1 MDVAGI
7 PWAPAMPIS
16 PQFFLSSTIEF
27 WQRYPQIKCWS
38 EPYLPLVFVGG
49 MCHSLRMESTTL
61 APASRLPASFS
72 DAELTD
78 ALASAFQARRDVDA
92 QLLALSGE
100 VAERSRNSLGPAG
113 LASRSGCT
121 NAPALVAEIGR
132 ITTAEAAKLCRMG
145 AAISPRLGLTGE
157 WMPPLFPHVAN
168 ALASG
173 SLSLESASVIVAT
186 LTTASPRAE
195 VQLLDTAERCLVEFA
210 GEHPT
215 DPVRKLAIHW
225 RDALDPDG
233 IEPREAEMVERRSLK
248 RFLLANGMKRYV
260 LELDPLS
267 AGFLDAAIDA
277 SVGKA
282 IRRPQF
288 VDSEGRPADAS
299 DADGAGGF
307 GSDGGADVPGGECCV
322 TDEPSPATIA
332 QLGADALVDL
342 ARHAAA
348 CTAKDVPLPSAT
360 IVVRM
365 TLESLLSG
373 LGIATIDGAEQPISA
388 GTARRLAADA
398 HIIPEVL
405 GGASEVLDLG
415 MSRRLF
421 TKAQRIAFAERDGGC
436 AWGDCGR
443 PPSHTE
449 AHHIRW
455 WSHDEPTNLDNGIL
469 LCSKH
474 HHALHRDGW
483 QITIRDNV
491 PWFVPP
497 SSVDVQRRPRRGGR
511 VRRAEELQVA

>member
-1 MDVAGI
+1 MKSA
-7 PWAPAMPIS
+7 
-16 PQFFLSSTIEF
+16 
-27 WQRYPQIKCWS
+27 
-38 EPYLPLVFVGG
+38 
-49 MCHSLRMESTTL
+49 TL
-61 APASRLPASFS
+61 APTSGLDAVPTSALS
-72 DAELTD
+72 DTELTD
-78 ALASAFQARRDVDA
+78 ALASTFEARRAIDA
-92 QLLALSGE
+92 RILSLTGE

-113 LASRSGCT
+113 LASRNGCT
-121 NAPALVAEIGR
+121 NAPALVAEIGH
-132 ITTAEAAKLCRMG
+132 ITSAEASKLCRLG

-157 WMPPLFPHVAN
+157 WMPPLFPHVAD
-168 ALASG
+168 ALAAA

-186 LTTASPRAE
+186 LSTASPRAE
-195 VQLLDTAERCLVEFA
+195 IQHLDAAERCLVEFA
-210 GEHPT
+210 AEHPT
-215 DPVRKLAIHW
+215 DPVRRLAIQW

-233 IEPREAEMVERRSLK
+233 IEPREAELVESRSLK

-288 VDSEGRPADAS
+288 VDSEGRPADGGAS
-299 DADGAGGF
+299 AGGAT
-307 GSDGGADVPGGECCV
+307 GSTSSDVTVDESGVSDECVV

-348 CTAKDVPLPSAT
+348 CTSKDVPLPSAT
-360 IVVRM
+360 VVVRM

-373 LGIATIDGAEQPISA
+373 LGSATIDGAEQPISA
-388 GTARRLAADA
+388 SAARRLAADA

-405 GGASEVLDLG
+405 GAASEVLDLG

-421 TKAQRIAFAERDGGC
+421 SKAQRIAFAERDGGC

-443 PPSHTE
+443 PPSYTE
-449 AHHIRW
+449 AHHIEW
-455 WSHDEPTNLDNGIL
+455 WSHDEPTDLDNGIL
-469 LCSKH
+469 LCSRH

-483 QITIRDNV
+483 QIEIRDNV
-491 PWFVPP
+491 PWFIPP

-511 VRRAEELQVA
+511 VRRADELQVA